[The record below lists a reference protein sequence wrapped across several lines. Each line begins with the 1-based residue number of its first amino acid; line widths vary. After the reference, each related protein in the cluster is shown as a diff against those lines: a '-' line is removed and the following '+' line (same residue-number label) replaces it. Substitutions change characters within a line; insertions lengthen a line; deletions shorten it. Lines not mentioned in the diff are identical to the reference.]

1 MNPGPQYLLQAMG
14 SARRKATDP
23 RLEAL
28 QALTGAAH
36 GAAQLP
42 APGSED
48 AAPAPADPAIA
59 LQHAFAA
66 YLKQSGRTQDPLAAR
81 IGQQGAHT
89 GLGTPDPI
97 KLLQTAGQPFHQVTH
112 GSNAGQMAQS
122 YDLGNGKVANVYYRN
137 GKRQVRVY
145 TP

>member
-1 MNPGPQYLLQAMG
+1 MRPGPQYLLQAMG
-14 SARRKATDP
+14 AVRRKATDP

-36 GAAQLP
+36 GPAQLP
-42 APGSED
+42 APGAED
-48 AAPAPADPAIA
+48 AQPAPADAGIA
-59 LQHAFAA
+59 LQHAFAE
-66 YLKQSGRTQDPLAAR
+66 YLKRSGQTQDPLAAQV
-81 IGQQGAHT
+81 GQPHGHP

-97 KLLQTAGQPFHQVTH
+97 KLLQYAGQPFRQITH
-112 GSNAGQMAQS
+112 GANAGQMAQS
-122 YDLGNGKVANVYYRN
+122 YDLGNGKIANVYYRN